1 MLPCVLPS
9 VRNRRVAALEVSICR
24 LRHGVSDTVA
34 PQFEPAD
41 FKEIA
46 AELRAA
52 VWPMPSGG
60 EPANIDVVIAPPD
73 WLPTWPVGDLR
84 PAEIVCSTPDSV
96 AASQHYVTNIRRLC
110 HRHLRRHLIPNPILP
125 VSRIPRRN
133 GKADL
138 TALPD
143 AWILFGGL
151 RPPAVDNAAPS
162 DRLSVR
168 LAQIWYELLG
178 IRPRMG
184 DDFFLCRGHS
194 LLATRLVFEIQQR
207 TRVKI
212 ARRDIFRT
220 PTLRGQGA
228 LVADQVP
235 RGFDV
240 VAQKLT

>member
-46 AELRAA
+46 AELEAA
-52 VWPMPSGG
+52 VWP
-60 EPANIDVVIAPPD
+60 
-73 WLPTWPVGDLR
+73 
-84 PAEIVCSTPDSV
+84 
-96 AASQHYVTNIRRLC
+96 
-110 HRHLRRHLIPNPILP
+110 
-125 VSRIPRRN
+125 
-133 GKADL
+133 
-138 TALPD
+138 
-143 AWILFGGL
+143 ILFGGL
-151 RPPAVDNAAPS
+151 RPAAVDNAVPS

-168 LAQIWYELLG
+168 VAQIWYELLG